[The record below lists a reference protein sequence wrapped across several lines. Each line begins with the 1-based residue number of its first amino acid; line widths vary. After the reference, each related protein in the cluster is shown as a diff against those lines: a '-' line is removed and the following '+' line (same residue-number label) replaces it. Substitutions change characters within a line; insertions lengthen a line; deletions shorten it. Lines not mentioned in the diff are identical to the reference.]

1 MNREDIIAMAREAGA
16 MPYTNRHYPDRPAHA
31 FGIEQLERFAT
42 LVTAAKDEEHKEA
55 MRWDVHSCGPTCKRY
70 ACVATREAVEA
81 EREACAQVCV
91 QVSKDL
97 GGVAEGPFVTDF
109 GKHTHMSMAAGAEN
123 CAAAI
128 RARGQA

>member
-1 MNREDIIAMAREAGA
+1 MNREQIIRMALEADGH
-16 MPYTNRHYPDRPAHA
+16 MNSHA
-31 FGIEQLERFAT
+31 GGIDMTWEGIEAFAA
-42 LVTAAKDEEHKEA
+42 LVAAAKDEEHKEA

-70 ACVATREAVEA
+70 ACVAIREAVEA